1 MKKWFSIKNIGIILL
16 IICLSGLIFANI
28 EVRENQEPGEK
39 INILED
45 ETYKKYK
52 KYLRHEDLS
61 TGNRKSVKGQNHEN
75 GWKIE
80 SDASGDEVIG
90 SNLTSVGH
98 STEGNGCVYTTNR
111 RYYGNEQEDNNM
123 TIYQLKEDQWEVVVS
138 YPEPSLSGL
147 LDGKGG
153 VIYDRYIWDLTY
165 YKGYVYY
172 ILVDDYMPGEGIGK
186 EYYLC
191 RVSEQNGQEEKLG
204 ECFSKFYIYNDK
216 IYYMTQNAQE
226 DIRFFWEM
234 ALDGS
239 YTKLVHCQKPGHC
252 ARTGRDF
259 AVGGGSLYWAEY
271 KNGIRAINLETKKE
285 KFLAVNIDYGIDGIY
300 YANGNLYIDGG
311 LIYQL
316 NLNSGDIRKIVDTRS
331 DAIWIYNGYL
341 YYVVDMMN
349 ENCFNFYFRRRDLL
363 TNEVIKWY
371 EIEIPRND
379 NLHVPIIHL
388 ESAGNNILVKMET
401 RYFPESEDGSK
412 YEYSYF
418 MKKLDEIPNYSCR

>member
-1 MKKWFSIKNIGIILL
+1 MKKNLWLKGFLFLVIIIFWGIIIIQHNAEDNLDKNSLL
-16 IICLSGLIFANI
+16 DPKK
-28 EVRENQEPGEK
+28 ENE
-39 INILED
+39 
-45 ETYKKYK
+45 
-52 KYLRHEDLS
+52 
-61 TGNRKSVKGQNHEN
+61 RKEHKEN
-75 GWKIE
+75 MQHDGWKIE
-80 SDASGDEVIG
+80 SDDSGAEIIG
-90 SNLTSVGH
+90 SNFTSVGH

-172 ILVDDYMPGEGIGK
+172 ILVDDYMPGEGVGK

-191 RVSEQNGQEEKLG
+191 RVSEQNGKEEKLG
-204 ECFSKFYIYNDK
+204 EYFSKFYIYNDK

-226 DIRFFWEM
+226 DIRFFWETT
-234 ALDGS
+234 LDGS

-252 ARTGRDF
+252 SRTGRDF
-259 AVGGGSLYWAEY
+259 AVGGGSLYWAED

-285 KFLAVNIDYGIDGIY
+285 KFFAINIDYGIDGIY
-300 YANGNLYIDGG
+300 YANGNLYIDKGFT
-311 LIYQL
+311 YQL
-316 NLNSGDIRKIVDTRS
+316 NLKSGDIKKIADTRRV
-331 DAIWIYNGYL
+331 WIYNGYL
-341 YYVVDMMN
+341 YYVVDTMN
-349 ENCFNFYFRRRDLL
+349 ENCFNFYFWRRDLL

-401 RYFPESEDGSK
+401 HYFPESEDGSE

-418 MKKLDEIPNYSCR
+418 IKKIDEIEQI

>member
-1 MKKWFSIKNIGIILL
+1 MISCGIKQDHAINPNITAIQSPVMEIHDQK
-16 IICLSGLIFANI
+16 
-28 EVRENQEPGEK
+28 EVKEMEPDAPV
-39 INILED
+39 D
-45 ETYKKYK
+45 E
-52 KYLRHEDLS
+52 
-61 TGNRKSVKGQNHEN
+61 
-75 GWKIE
+75 
-80 SDASGDEVIG
+80 AIG

-216 IYYMTQNAQE
+216 IYYMTQYAQE

-234 ALDGS
+234 TLDGS

-259 AVGGGSLYWAEY
+259 AVGGGSLYWAED
-271 KNGIRAINLETKKE
+271 KNGIRAINLETKEE
-285 KFLAVNIDYGIDGIY
+285 KFFAVNLDYGIDGIY
-300 YANGNLYIDGG
+300 YANGNLYIDEG

-316 NLNSGDIRKIVDTRS
+316 NLNSGDIREIVDTRS

-349 ENCFNFYFRRRDLL
+349 ENCFNFYFWRRNLL

-371 EIEIPRND
+371 EIEILRNN

-401 RYFPESEDGSK
+401 HYFPENEDGPK
-412 YEYSYF
+412 YEYTYF
-418 MKKLDEIPNYSCR
+418 MKSLDEITNYSCR